1 MHKPYA
7 TGGEGAVGGHEL
19 RNSVTPAH
27 KRAASRARVRGQGQ
41 HALYLRTSVQRH
53 EQGYRNRQ
61 DKTSDISPCPFA
73 LSVHGPS
80 EAGLSRAFCPP
91 FPNLPML
98 GFSLGDS
105 NILRYRAAT
114 RSVSRT
120 PYPPKCKKC
129 WNPRRGTQHAAVK
142 YTVK

>member
-1 MHKPYA
+1 MQRHEQGY
-7 TGGEGAVGGHEL
+7 GGKDSML
-19 RNSVTPAH
+19 Y
-27 KRAASRARVRGQGQ
+27 
-41 HALYLRTSVQRH
+41 YLRTSVQRH

-114 RSVSRT
+114 RRIAHVGISRDI
-120 PYPPKCKKC
+120 PVKK
-129 WNPRRGTQHAAVK
+129 R
-142 YTVK
+142 